1 MLALDLLRV
10 FLPYPVVFSVQMT
23 FVGAPAIR
31 VITRNAKW
39 LQQGFQLQKDGVL
52 ASSKHIRQHLPGVVI
67 NGVPEPAWMRFRLH
81 KTPHFVELRAEPT
94 THLKLVSTPELH
106 LDLLRMQAR

>member
-10 FLPYPVVFSVQMT
+10 FLPHPVVCSVQMT

-31 VITRNAKW
+31 VIARNAKR

-67 NGVPEPAWMRFRLH
+67 DGVPVVFQKWRWTAMNADFRGQKMTHTFPPTL
-81 KTPHFVELRAEPT
+81 AEVMGT
-94 THLKLVSTPELH
+94 
-106 LDLLRMQAR
+106 